1 MTPEQE
7 AAINFIR
14 NCRILYPDVSMM
26 DEDTRRMYDECWQ
39 IFSQQKPIQKASI
52 TTQSQLNKTKKRK
65 SNGR

>member
-26 DEDTRRMYDECWQ
+26 DEDTRKMYNECWQ
-39 IFSQQKPIQKASI
+39 IFSQQKPIQKAS
-52 TTQSQLNKTKKRK
+52 TKIKQQVLKNNSRSRK
-65 SNGR
+65 